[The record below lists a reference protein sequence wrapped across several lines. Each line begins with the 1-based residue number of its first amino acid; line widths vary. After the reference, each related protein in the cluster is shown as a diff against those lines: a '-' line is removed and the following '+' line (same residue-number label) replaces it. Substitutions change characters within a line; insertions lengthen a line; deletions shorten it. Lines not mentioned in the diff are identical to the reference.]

1 MGIIMEQ
8 PPNKQNEKKIEQRQN
23 SDEIQ
28 GIDKIQE
35 IRNRIE
41 LIKQQDW
48 FMNALEEEEEEEEEC
63 GNDYYSDYSPQP

>member
-1 MGIIMEQ
+1 MEQ
-8 PPNKQNEKKIEQRQN
+8 LPNKQNEKKTAQRQN

-41 LIKQQDW
+41 LIKQEDW
-48 FMNALEEEEEEEEEC
+48 FKNNLEEEEEEEEEC
-63 GNDYYSDYSPQP
+63 GNDYSDYSL